1 MKAVWINGRIVPA
14 DTLALNVHDRGFL
27 LGDGCFTTLIAPEG
41 RPFRLAAHWQR
52 LAATADWLGIT
63 CPYQLADLQN
73 AANLLLAGRTAGLRL
88 TLSRGPGGRGL
99 LPTEDVPPTLVVA
112 PFALLPPQAPARL
125 TLAPWSVAAANPV
138 LAHKLTSYGERIA
151 AFRQA
156 RAAGFDETLF
166 LNTAGQL
173 TSTAAANLFLIRDGA
188 LLTPPAGDGLLAG
201 ITRQAVLDVAVD
213 AGIPVAVRSLTL
225 ADLSSAAEVFL
236 TSSRAGV
243 WPVAGFQEKVYP
255 APGVMT
261 ERLDTLYRAL
271 LRGS

>member
-1 MKAVWINGRIVPA
+1 MKTVWINGRSVPT
-14 DTLALNVHDRGFL
+14 DTLALSVHDRGFL
-27 LGDGCFTTLIAPEG
+27 LGEGCFSTLIAPEG
-41 RPFRLAAHWQR
+41 HPFRLAAHWQR
-52 LAATADWLGIT
+52 LAATAEWLGIR
-63 CPYQLADLQN
+63 CPYQLADVEH

-112 PFALLPPQAPARL
+112 PFPLLPPSAPALL
-125 TLAPWSVAAANPV
+125 TLAPWAVVAANPV
-138 LAHKLTSYGERIA
+138 LGHKLTSYGERIA

-166 LNTAGQL
+166 LNTAGHL
-173 TSTAAANLFLIRDGA
+173 TSAAAANLFMIRDGA
-188 LLTPPAGDGLLAG
+188 LLTPPASDGLLAG
-201 ITRQAVLDVAVD
+201 ITRQAVLDVAAG
-213 AGIPVAVRSLTL
+213 AGIPIAVRSLTL
-225 ADLSSAAEVFL
+225 ADLTSAAEVFL

-243 WPVAGFQEKVYP
+243 WAVAGFQAKAYP

-261 ERLDTLYRAL
+261 ARLDTLYQAL